1 MSHWGFGEST
11 RKYAPLAIV
20 GMVIGGTALA
30 ALFAFLF
37 GWVVMLLWNWLM
49 PVIFGLPRIGYWQG
63 WGLVLLSH
71 ILIKPGYPSGGH
83 DGSKARKPRDEWK
96 AEAKARFAHDCK
108 QGDEGSGASEE
119 ASRQAP
125 DEGPAGDETP

>member
-1 MSHWGFGEST
+1 MAFWDCSEST
-11 RKYAPLAIV
+11 RKYAPIAIV

-37 GWVVMLLWNWLM
+37 GWIVMLLWNWLM
-49 PVIFGLPRIGYWQG
+49 PAIFGLPAIGYWQG

-83 DGSKARKPRDEWK
+83 DGPKGHKPRGEWK
-96 AEAKARFAHDCK
+96 AEARARFARGHLHREE
-108 QGDEGSGASEE
+108 GDDAASEE
-119 ASRQAP
+119 
-125 DEGPAGDETP
+125 PAGSPTGSPLGDETI